1 MDRRNREVRL
11 KMAIIPETEF
21 PGKIIAGNA
30 NYPYGQARDIT
41 TPSDGTGTPW
51 RSSLV
56 NDIFGFLQATLI
68 EGGVTPSG
76 TPDTAVASQYL
87 TAIEN
92 IISAAISA
100 AVPRGVRAWVRFGW
114 NGSAVQIFASSGVT
128 SVQRLE
134 LGKYRINFSVPIG
147 DTNFA
152 VTANA
157 QQEGNTGTIFANTA
171 VPMVY
176 ASTYVDVWTG
186 NNNTDAF
193 YDTANANVVIY
204 K

>member
-21 PGKIIAGNA
+21 PGKIIPGNA

-41 TPSDGTGTPW
+41 TPSDGTGTPL
-51 RSSLV
+51 RASLV

-68 EGGVTPSG
+68 AGGVTPSG
-76 TPDTAVASQYL
+76 APDTAVASQYL

-92 IISAAISA
+92 IISSAISA

-114 NGSAVQIFASSGVT
+114 NGSAIQVFASSGVT
-128 SVQRLE
+128 GVTRLGT
-134 LGKYRINFSVPIG
+134 GKYRITFTSPIG
-147 DTNFA
+147 STAYA

-157 QQEGNTGTIFANTA
+157 QQEDRMDASFLNVA

-176 ASTYVDVWTG
+176 NPAYVDVWTG
-186 NNNTDAF
+186 DNSGDFF
-193 YDTANANVVIY
+193 YDTFNANVVIY

>member
-1 MDRRNREVRL
+1 MDRRSREVRL

-51 RSSLV
+51 RASLV

-76 TPDTAVASQYL
+76 APDTAVASQYL

-92 IISAAISA
+92 IISAAVSA

-114 NGSAVQIFASSGVT
+114 NGSTVQVFASSGVT
-128 SVQRLE
+128 SVTRLAE
-134 LGKYRINFSVPIG
+134 GKYRITFPSIG
-147 DTNFA
+147 STAYAVTGNANQAGANFA
-152 VTANA
+152 NILVPKAYAN
-157 QQEGNTGTIFANTA
+157 
-171 VPMVY
+171 
-176 ASTYVDVWTG
+176 TYVDVWIG
-186 NNNTDAF
+186 DNDSESLFDTD
-193 YDTANANVVIY
+193 NANVVII

>member
-1 MDRRNREVRL
+1 
-11 KMAIIPETEF
+11 MAIIPETEF
-21 PGKIIAGNA
+21 PGKIIPGNT

-41 TPSDGTGTPW
+41 APSDGTGTPW
-51 RSSLV
+51 RASLV

-68 EGGVTPSG
+68 AGGVTPSG
-76 TPDTAVASQYL
+76 APDTAVASEYL

-92 IISAAISA
+92 IISA

-114 NGSAVQIFASSGVT
+114 NGSSIQIFASSGVT
-128 SVQRLE
+128 SVRRLA
-134 LGKYRINFSVPIG
+134 LGKYRINFSAPIG

-157 QQEGNTGTIFANTA
+157 QQGGNTGTIFANVA
-171 VPMVY
+171 VPMEY
-176 ASTYVDVWTG
+176 TSTYVDVWTG
-186 NNNTDAF
+186 DNSTDAF